1 MISKQTVSH
10 GWAEDVLY
18 RPYVQSGQYLV
29 KLGQYFLKSE
39 TRCIGN
45 QAQPAHTKNL
55 WKSIWKLSPPSKK
68 KKKTSYGEQAVMHCL
83 PWKIWFVA
91 ASLKIQLVPTA
102 QNKPKMCCMYFGSAQ
117 VYLQSGMMTLNG
129 ILGIQ

>member
-1 MISKQTVSH
+1 MAGLKMFSIGPMCNPANTWSSWVNTSSNLKLAALGIRHIQLTQKISGKAFGS
-10 GWAEDVLY
+10 Y
-18 RPYVQSGQYLV
+18 RRL
-29 KLGQYFLKSE
+29 
-39 TRCIGN
+39 
-45 QAQPAHTKNL
+45 A
-55 WKSIWKLSPPSKK
+55 K